1 MIKWALMVGVVGTP
15 GMESAGL
22 LLKHESECQRIARVI
37 EQQAEK
43 IAQSGQHL
51 TAQCRQ
57 VETLKINPDGT
68 VEPANS

>member
-1 MIKWALMVGVVGTP
+1 MIKWALMVGVVGIP
-15 GMESAGL
+15 GMENAGL
-22 LLKHESECQRIARVI
+22 LLEHESECQRIARVI

-57 VETLKINPDGT
+57 VETIKINPDGT
-68 VEPANS
+68 VEGADS